1 MIKMERMEPGST
13 QQGTGPRAACVSRP
27 TRPQSPASASSK
39 AENVQDPSV
48 GAGTR
53 AARALIGWRPRR
65 RLVLFVVGPRT

>member
-1 MIKMERMEPGST
+1 MIKMERMEPGRT
-13 QQGTGPRAACVSRP
+13 QRGTGPRAAYVSRP

-39 AENVQDPSV
+39 AENVQGPSV

-53 AARALIGWRPRR
+53 VARALIGWRPR